1 MKTRNQ
7 DYQEIQNF
15 INGTTQSFVMGINE
29 RGLIPQ
35 DVSSRTFAM
44 LLEDEDGDY
53 CMGHGQLTGTPLDL
67 FIIPSVMGK
76 VQEDGN
82 RIVCIMEMIYK
93 EDENKAVF
101 VYRGE
106 MGEDEEK
113 FEGTHIFKVEEGE
126 MYIGED
132 GSLVYPLSVMEV
144 ED

>member
-82 RIVCIMEMIYK
+82 RIVCIMEMVYK

-113 FEGTHIFKVEEGE
+113 FKDTHIFKVEEGE